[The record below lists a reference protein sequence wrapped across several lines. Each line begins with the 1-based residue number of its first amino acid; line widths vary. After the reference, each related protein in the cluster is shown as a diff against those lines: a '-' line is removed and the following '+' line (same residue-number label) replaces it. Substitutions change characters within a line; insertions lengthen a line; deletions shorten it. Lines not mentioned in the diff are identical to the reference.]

1 MRKTMITATTAGL
14 ALALAACGGG
24 STGTTGTTTAPAA
37 SGGASSAPAAAKT
50 LEGVT
55 IEVAAK
61 WTGPEQ
67 ENFQKVL
74 DAFQAK
80 TGAKVTYS
88 STGEDTGAYLGP
100 RIQGGSPPD
109 VAILPQPGLVQQY
122 ADAKSLKPLA
132 PEVIKQIDENYT
144 PYWKELGSA
153 DGQVYGVL
161 VKAAHKS
168 LVWYRDQAFADAG
181 VQPPA
186 TWDDLVKAAQTVAD
200 SGTPPLSLC
209 GASGWTLT
217 DLFENVYLSTAGPE
231 NYTKLSKHEI
241 PWTDPSVTTALEKI
255 AQLTGKK
262 EYLLGGTSGAL
273 QTDFP
278 TCVTQ
283 VYGQDKA
290 AMVIEADFVGTTAE
304 ESGAKLGE
312 EAKYFPFPKAGETA
326 PVVLGGD
333 IAVALKD
340 SKGAMALLEYL
351 ASAEGGEVWAK
362 LPGYLS
368 PNRNVSPDNYPSE
381 LTKQLAQT
389 IISAGES
396 VRYDM
401 SDLAPSAFGGTD
413 GKGEWK
419 LLQDFVRDPSKIKEI
434 QKSLEAEAAKAWK
447 K

>member
-1 MRKTMITATTAGL
+1 MRKSIAVVTLSGL
-14 ALALAACGGG
+14 ALALAACSGGQSASSTP
-24 STGTTGTTTAPAA
+24 STG
-37 SGGASSAPAAAKT
+37 GGASAPASAAKPLT
-50 LEGVT
+50 GVN

-67 ENFQKVL
+67 ANFQQVL
-74 DAFQAK
+74 KAFEVK
-80 TGAKVTYS
+80 TGAKVTYA

-100 RIQGGSPPD
+100 RIQGGNPPD
-109 VAILPQPGLVQQY
+109 IAILPQPGLVQQY
-122 ADAKSLKPLA
+122 AKEKALKPLT
-132 PEVIKQIDENYT
+132 PEVQKQIDDNYT

-168 LVWYRDQAFADAG
+168 LIWYRDQAFQDAG
-181 VQPPA
+181 AQPP
-186 TWDDLVKAAQTVAD
+186 TNWDELVKASQAIAD
-200 SGTPPLSLC
+200 SGTPPFSLC

-241 PWTDPSVTTALEKI
+241 PWTDATVTTALQKI
-255 AQLTGKK
+255 GQIVGKK
-262 EYLLGGTSGAL
+262 EFLLGGASGAL

-283 VYGQDKA
+283 VYGQDKS
-290 AMVIEADFVGTTAE
+290 AMVIEADFVATTAE
-304 ESGAKLGE
+304 QSGAKLGE
-312 EAKYFPFPKAGETA
+312 EAKYFAFPKAGDTA

-340 SKGAMALLEYL
+340 SKGAMALLEFL
-351 ASAEGGEVWAK
+351 ASKEGGEIWAK

-368 PNRNVSPDNYPSE
+368 PNRNVSPDNYPAE
-381 LTKQLAQT
+381 LTKKLAQT
-389 IISAGES
+389 IISAGDT

-401 SDLAPSAFGGTD
+401 SDLAPSAFGGTE

-419 LLQDFVRDPSKIKEI
+419 LLQDFVRNPSDVKSI
-434 QKSLEAEAAKAWK
+434 QSKLEDEAKKAWK
-447 K
+447 

>member
-1 MRKTMITATTAGL
+1 MRKSIATVTTAGL
-14 ALALAACGGG
+14 ALALAACGGQA
-24 STGTTGTTTAPAA
+24 SDTAA
-37 SGGASSAPAAAKT
+37 SPAPGDNSSAVPAAKT

-67 ENFQKVL
+67 ANFQEVL
-74 DAFQAK
+74 KAFETK
-80 TGAKVTYS
+80 TGAKVVYA
-88 STGEDTGAYLGP
+88 STSEDTGAYLGP
-100 RIQGGSPPD
+100 RIQGDNPPD
-109 VAILPQPGLVQQY
+109 IAILPQPGLVKQY
-122 ADAKSLKPLA
+122 ADQKALKPLT
-132 PEVIKQIDENYT
+132 PEVLKQIDDNYT

-153 DGQVYGVL
+153 GGQTYGVL

-168 LVWYRDQAFADAG
+168 LIWYRDKAFQDAG

-186 TWDDLVKAAQTVAD
+186 TWDELLTTAQAIAD
-200 SGTPPLSLC
+200 SGTPPFSLC
-209 GASGWTLT
+209 GAAGWTLT
-217 DLFENVYLSTAGPE
+217 DLFENVYLSSAGPE

-255 AQLTGKK
+255 GQLVGKK
-262 EYLLGGTSGAL
+262 EFLLGGTSGAL
-273 QTDFP
+273 QTGFP
-278 TCVTQ
+278 ACVTQ
-283 VYGQDKA
+283 VYGQAKS
-290 AMVIEADFVGTTAE
+290 AMVIEADFVASPAE

-312 EAKYFPFPKAGETA
+312 EAKYFPFPKAGDTE

-340 SKGAMALLEYL
+340 SKGAMALLEFL
-351 ASAEGGEVWAK
+351 ASAEGGEIWAK

-368 PNRNVSPDNYPSE
+368 PNRNVSPDNYPSD
-381 LTKQLAQT
+381 LTKKLAET
-389 IISAGES
+389 IISAGDA

-419 LLQDFVRDPSKIKEI
+419 LLQDFVRDPSSIKDI
-434 QKSLEAEAAKAWK
+434 QGKLEAEAEKAWK
-447 K
+447 

>member
-1 MRKTMITATTAGL
+1 MRKSVITLTTAGL
-14 ALALAACGGG
+14 ALALAACGGQND
-24 STGTTGTTTAPAA
+24 AA
-37 SGGASSAPAAAKT
+37 SPSAAASDSAAAPAAKT
-50 LEGVT
+50 LEGVKV
-55 IEVAAK
+55 EVAAK
-61 WTGPEQ
+61 WTGAEQ
-67 ENFQKVL
+67 ANFEQVL
-74 DAFQAK
+74 KAFEAK
-80 TGAKVTYS
+80 TGAKVTYA

-100 RIQGGSPPD
+100 RIQGGNPPD
-109 VAILPQPGLVQQY
+109 IAILPQPGLLQQY
-122 ADAKSLKPLA
+122 AKENALKELS
-132 PEVIKQIDENYT
+132 PEVQKQLDDNYT

-153 DGQVYGVL
+153 DGKTYGVL
-161 VKAAHKS
+161 MKAAHKS
-168 LVWYRDQAFADAG
+168 LVWYRDQAFQDAG
-181 VQPPA
+181 AQPPT
-186 TWDDLVKAAQTVAD
+186 TWDEFVKTAQTVAD
-200 SGTPPLSLC
+200 SGTPPFALC

-217 DLFENVYLSTAGPE
+217 DLFENVYLSSAGPE

-255 AQLTGKK
+255 GQLVGKK
-262 EYLLGGTSGAL
+262 EFLLGDTSGAL

-304 ESGAKLGE
+304 ESKAKVGE
-312 EAKYFPFPKAGETA
+312 EAKYFPFPKAGDTE

-333 IAVALKD
+333 IAVVMKE
-340 SKGAMALLEYL
+340 SKGAMALMEFL
-351 ASAEGGEVWAK
+351 ASKEGGEVWAK

-381 LTKQLAQT
+381 LTKKLAET
-389 IISAGES
+389 IVSAGEA

-419 LLQDFVRDPSKIKEI
+419 LLQDFVRDPSKIKDI
-434 QKSLEAEAAKAWK
+434 QKQLEAEAKKAWK
-447 K
+447 

>member
-1 MRKTMITATTAGL
+1 MRKAVVLAGL
-14 ALALAACGGG
+14 AVAIAACGNAP
-24 STGTTGTTTAPAA
+24 STTPQETGA
-37 SGGASSAPAAAKT
+37 ASSAAPAKKT
-50 LEGVT
+50 LEGVK

-61 WTGPEQ
+61 WTGEEQ
-67 ENFQKVL
+67 TNFEAVL
-74 DAFQAK
+74 KAFQDK
-80 TGAKVTYS
+80 TGAQVTYA

-122 ADAKSLKPLA
+122 ADQKALKPLSA
-132 PEVIKQIDENYT
+132 EVQKQIDDNYT

-153 DGQVYGVL
+153 GGQVYGVL

-168 LVWYRDQAFADAG
+168 IIWYRDAAFTDAG
-181 VQPPA
+181 VQAPT
-186 TWDDLVKAAQTVAD
+186 TWDELLKTAQAVSD
-200 SGTPPLSLC
+200 SGTPPFSLC

-231 NYTKLSKHEI
+231 KYDQLAKHEI
-241 PWTDPSVTTALEKI
+241 PWTDASVVTALEKMAGI
-255 AQLTGKK
+255 FGKK
-262 EYLLGGTSGAL
+262 DYMVGGNTGAL

-283 VYGQDKA
+283 VYGQDKG
-290 AMVIEADFVGTTAE
+290 AMVIEADFVAASATQ
-304 ESGAKLGE
+304 SGAKIGE
-312 EAKYFPFPKAGETA
+312 TAKIFPFPKVGDTA

-340 SKGAMALLEYL
+340 SPGAMALLEFL
-351 ASAEGGEVWAK
+351 ASKEGGEVWAK

-389 IISAGES
+389 IISAGET

-419 LLQDFVRDPSKIKEI
+419 VLQDFLRDPSDAKAAAKA
-434 QKSLEAEAAKAWK
+434 LETEAAKAWK
-447 K
+447 

>member
-1 MRKTMITATTAGL
+1 MRKSIAMATTAGL

-24 STGTTGTTTAPAA
+24 EAAAPTTPAA
-37 SGGASSAPAAAKT
+37 SGSAPASAPAEAKT
-50 LEGVT
+50 LEGVSL
-55 IEVAAK
+55 EVAAK
-61 WTGPEQ
+61 WTGSEQ
-67 ENFQKVL
+67 TNFEQVL
-74 DAFQAK
+74 KAFEAK
-80 TGAKVTYS
+80 TGAKVTYA

-100 RIQGGSPPD
+100 RIEGKNPPD

-122 ADAKSLKPLA
+122 ADQKALKPLTA
-132 PEVIKQIDENYT
+132 EVQKQLDDNYT

-168 LVWYRDQAFADAG
+168 LIWYRDQAFQDAG
-181 VQPPA
+181 AQPPA
-186 TWDDLVKAAQTVAD
+186 TWDDLVTTAQTIAD
-200 SGTPPLSLC
+200 SGTAPFSLC

-217 DLFENVYLSTAGPE
+217 DLFENVYLSSAGPE

-241 PWTDPSVTTALEKI
+241 PWTDASVTTALEKI
-255 AQLTGKK
+255 GQLVGKK
-262 EYLLGGTSGAL
+262 EFLLGGSSGAL

-283 VYGQDKA
+283 VYGQDKS

-312 EAKYFPFPKAGETA
+312 EAKYFPFPKAGDTE

-340 SKGAMALLEYL
+340 SKGSMELLEFL
-351 ASAEGGEVWAK
+351 ASKEGGEIWAK

-381 LTKQLAQT
+381 LTKKLAET
-389 IISAGES
+389 IISAGDA

-419 LLQDFVRDPSKIKEI
+419 LLQDFVRNPADIKGIQSK
-434 QKSLEAEAAKAWK
+434 LEDEAKKAWK
-447 K
+447 